1 MEPRSKESSRAAPI
15 RGQGL
20 DRVDI
25 EVIIGMVVTD
35 TEGIP
40 PVVTDMGGMLLLV
53 TDTVAIPMEATDTG
67 DIRMEATAMGGIIPT
82 TGRITIILAVSG

>member
-1 MEPRSKESSRAAPI
+1 MDPSRAVPI

-20 DRVDI
+20 DRVAI
-25 EVIIGMVVTD
+25 EVSIGMVVTD

-40 PVVTDMGGMLLLV
+40 PVATDMGDIPLEVTAMGGITLV
-53 TDTVAIPMEATDTG
+53 VTDTG

-82 TGRITIILAVSG
+82 TGRITIIAAVSG